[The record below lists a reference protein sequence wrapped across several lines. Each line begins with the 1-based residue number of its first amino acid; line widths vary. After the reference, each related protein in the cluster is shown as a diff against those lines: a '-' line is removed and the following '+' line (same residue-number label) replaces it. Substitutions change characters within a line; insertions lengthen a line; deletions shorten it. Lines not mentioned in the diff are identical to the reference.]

1 MNIIYV
7 WVVSICGFLFS
18 MVNFILGKYLA
29 TKILKNDLLHLTV
42 DVKDL
47 KAGEK
52 EYRKDL
58 KNELNKIFRRLGR
71 IEKNQVKRDTICEER
86 HKKD

>member
-1 MNIIYV
+1 
-7 WVVSICGFLFS
+7 